1 MDFKR
6 INNLLK
12 RKWYFQGFNGTP
24 ALLYGPARSM
34 VKDMPEFLGY
44 GYTAWVAYFRND
56 VCYFLYAW
64 DDLRNILKEL
74 LKRYR
79 KDKKYLSYLIKED
92 KKVCV
97 YTKKEFQ
104 IIDKKNWNK
113 LSTGELF
120 KLWRRAYELSAH
132 SLQVS
137 HLIEGFTLTTETE
150 IRDLIAREFP
160 SDSFDKT
167 VLLTTPSRHS
177 FMTTEHYE
185 LCLITQKI
193 REKGN
198 GKDIAKMIST
208 HQQKYF
214 WKLNSFTC
222 AKKLTVKDFTKEI
235 KELLKKKTDINKFI
249 SDYQSIG
256 QKIKEKNKIIKKI
269 KNKKLVDLLL
279 IADALFDIHDR
290 RKEHITWVL
299 NYTDFILSEIAGRF
313 EMDIRDLRYIS
324 PVEFEQLPAIA
335 KELHLRRTEGSVY
348 IYFPP
353 GKDLLVFS
361 GSKANKYFAQL
372 EKQNTISATKEIKGV
387 CASPGKVVG
396 MVKVCRGEEE
406 IDKMKEGDI
415 LVACMTQPEFLPA
428 MKKAKAIITDEGGLT
443 CHAAIIARELGIP
456 CVIGTKIATQVLKD
470 GDEVEVDANHGVVTI
485 L

>member
-1 MDFKR
+1 MNTQR

-64 DDLRNILKEL
+64 DDLRDILKEL
-74 LKRYR
+74 LKRYK

-92 KKVCV
+92 KKVCA

-104 IIDKKNWNK
+104 AMDKKNWKK
-113 LSTGELF
+113 LSTAELF

-132 SLQVS
+132 SFQVS

-160 SDSFDKT
+160 SDSFGKT
-167 VLLTTPSRHS
+167 ILLTTPSRHS

-185 LCLITQKI
+185 LCLIAQKI
-193 REKGN
+193 QEK
-198 GKDIAKMIST
+198 KLRTTKMIEA

-222 AKKLTVKDFTKEI
+222 AKKLTAKDFTKET
-235 KELLKKKTDINKFI
+235 EDLLKKKTDVTKFI
-249 SDYQSIG
+249 SDYESLDD
-256 QKIKEKNKIIKKI
+256 KIKEKDKIIKKI

-279 IADALFDIHDR
+279 VADALFDIHDR
-290 RKEHITWVL
+290 RKEYITWVL
-299 NYTDFILSEIAGRF
+299 NYTDFILKEIAGRF
-313 EMDIRDLRYIS
+313 KLDIQDLRYIS
-324 PVEFEQLPAIA
+324 PMEFEKLPSLA
-335 KELHLRRTEGSVY
+335 KELHRRRVEGSVY

-353 GKDLLVFS
+353 GDELLVFS
-361 GSKANKYFAQL
+361 GSRANKYFSQL
-372 EKQNTISATKEIKGV
+372 ERQNKAISSKEIKGV
-387 CASPGKVVG
+387 CASPGEVIG
-396 MVKVCRGEEE
+396 IVKVCRGESE
-406 IDKMKEGDI
+406 IGKMKEGDI